1 MIFEFHIAEQ
11 ILNSNMNS
19 TVHAEDKRK
28 HTVFPHPGPEHMW
41 QDCGCEEQL

>member
-1 MIFEFHIAEQ
+1 MIFESHIAEQ

-28 HTVFPHPGPEHMW
+28 HTVLPYPGPELMW
-41 QDCGCEEQL
+41 QYCGCEKQL